1 MTAIST
7 AIPASAVARA
17 VGVKTQFKQL
27 RGGVVLLPQR
37 VAVVGQ
43 GAPAGTFL
51 LDKKTVFSAF
61 EVGETYGF
69 GSPVHLA
76 AQRLLPAN
84 GDGIGAIP
92 LTIYPLEDGTTASVG
107 SITPT
112 VGPQTETQEYVVKIN
127 EILSEPIVVPKDTTA
142 GETVALFVA
151 GINANVDMPMIAA
164 PDATTKVDLTS
175 KWKGASANDLFI
187 EIEGVASGITFTIIQ
202 PTGGAG
208 NPDVQDALDQ
218 LGTVWETLILN
229 CLEIA
234 DTTNLAKYSTV
245 GEGRWQ
251 PIKPTPFMSFTGNN
265 DADVSTA
272 VTIPDSRPTDRVNS
286 QLVAPGSNNLPFVIA
301 ARELARIA
309 AIANDNPPV
318 DYALQKADGLVP
330 GSDTEQWSFT
340 ERDFALKSGSSTI
353 EVVDGVINLS
363 DTATFHHPS
372 GDPTPAYRYVVDV
385 IKIMN
390 VVFNIRLIFEDP
402 EWAGAVLIP
411 NGQATTNPRAK
422 TPGMA
427 VAAVA
432 RMIDS
437 LALNAILSD
446 PETAKSTIQAA
457 ISPTNPKRLDL
468 SFTYQI
474 SGNTNQIAIDA
485 NWGFFFGSQ
494 SAAA

>member
-1 MTAIST
+1 MTKST
-7 AIPASAVARA
+7 AIPAGTVARA
-17 VGVKTQFKQL
+17 VGVKTEFKQL

-37 VAVVGQ
+37 VALVGQ
-43 GAPAGTFL
+43 GVTGGVFSS
-51 LDKKTVFSAF
+51 DKKQVFSAF
-61 EVGETYGF
+61 EVGNIYGF
-69 GSPVHLA
+69 GSPLHLA

-92 LTIYPLEDGTTASVG
+92 LTIYPLDDGTTASVG

-112 VGPQTETQEYVVKIN
+112 VGPQTETQEYIVKIN
-127 EILSEPIVVPKDTTA
+127 EILSEPIVVPVDTTA

-151 GINANVDMPMIAA
+151 GINANVDMPMLAA

-202 PTGGAG
+202 PAAGAG

-234 DTTNLAKYSTV
+234 DTTNLAKYSTT

-251 PIKPTPFMSFTGNN
+251 PIKPTPFIAFTGNSEV
-265 DADVSTA
+265 DVSTA
-272 VTIPDSRPTDRVNS
+272 ITIPDSRPTDRVNS
-286 QLVAPGSNNLPFVIA
+286 QLVAPGSKNLPFVIA

-318 DYALQKADGLVP
+318 DYALQKADGIVP
-330 GSDTEQWSFT
+330 GSDTEQWIFT
-340 ERDFALKSGSSTI
+340 ERDFALKAGSSTI

-363 DTATFHHPS
+363 DTATFFHPS

-385 IKIMN
+385 IKVMN

-411 NGQATTNPRAK
+411 SGQATTNPRAK
-422 TPGMA
+422 KPSMA
-427 VAAVA
+427 VSAVA
-432 RMIDS
+432 KMLDS
-437 LALNAILSD
+437 LALNAIISD
-446 PETAKSTIQAA
+446 PATAKSTIQAE

-474 SGNTNQIAIDA
+474 SGNTNQISIDA
-485 NWGFFFGSQ
+485 NWGFYFGAQ
-494 SAAA
+494 AAA